1 MPSVT
6 VDLADLETLVIT
18 TGTMKTIE
26 SALQARRSDPFVRQ
40 HLEFTEAH
48 DRLASAMRNAM
59 RASADT
65 VVKFDEPL
73 DGDEIQILRQIDAG
87 KGSLTTKEKAPEKDA
102 AMSVADRLAAKG
114 CVVMGNFVTGILWAG
129 AKAVSDIRADDKG
142 FAVKITDRGRQKLA
156 EFNAKKAEA
165 VV

>member
-18 TGTMKTIE
+18 TDAMKIVE
-26 SALQARRSDPFVRQ
+26 GALQARKANPFVRQ

-65 VVKFDEPL
+65 LVPFDEAL
-73 DGDEIQILRQIDAG
+73 DDNEIKLLRQINDN
-87 KGSLTTKEKAPEKDA
+87 KGSLTPEEKAPEKDA

-114 CVVMGNFVTGILWAG
+114 CVVMGNFVTGIVWAG
-129 AKAVSDIRADDKG
+129 AKAVSDIRPDNKG

-156 EFNAKKAEA
+156 EIDAKKA
-165 VV
+165 VT

>member
-18 TGTMKTIE
+18 TGALKIVE
-26 SALQARRSDPFVRQ
+26 GALQARKADPFVRQ

-65 VVKFDEPL
+65 LVPFDEPL
-73 DGDEIQILRQIDAG
+73 DDAEIKLLRDIDRS
-87 KGSLTTKEKAPEKDA
+87 KGSLTPKEKAPEKDA

-114 CVVMGNFVTGILWAG
+114 CVVMGNFVTGIVWAG
-129 AKAVSDIRADDKG
+129 AKAVSDIRPDNKG

-156 EFNAKKAEA
+156 EIDAKKAEVA
-165 VV
+165 